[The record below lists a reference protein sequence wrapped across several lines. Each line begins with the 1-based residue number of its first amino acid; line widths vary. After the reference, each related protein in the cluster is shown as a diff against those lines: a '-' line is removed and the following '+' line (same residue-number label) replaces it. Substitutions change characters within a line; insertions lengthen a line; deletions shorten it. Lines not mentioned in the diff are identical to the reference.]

1 MSITELVVVLC
12 ASGNG
17 SRAYRDHSSSVAALW
32 SLGSEAG
39 RCYCGD
45 NDVQA
50 GSSASQSGSERNPQQ
65 ALGTVYMMIYF
76 KTVWKSKSA
85 CQQLVKNFWLFI

>member
-1 MSITELVVVLC
+1 MGVGHTEIT
-12 ASGNG
+12 
-17 SRAYRDHSSSVAALW
+17 VAQLQ
-32 SLGSEAG
+32 LRSEAG

-45 NDVQA
+45 NDVQVD
-50 GSSASQSGSERNPQQ
+50 SSASQSGSERNPQQ
-65 ALGTVYMMIYF
+65 APGTVYMMIYF